1 MPADIKLINQRFE
14 SLKQERSSWEDL
26 WRDIRDYCLPDLG
39 CFSGEDATQG
49 SKRYRKILDAEAIDC
64 ADVLAAGLLGGV
76 SSPSRPWLR
85 LTTMDP
91 DLDKNPAVKEWMTK
105 VQDLLLLY
113 FSKAECYNALHQS
126 YLELPVFG
134 TACTIVKPHPEQL
147 ISLQNLTIGEYWLA
161 EDDYGKVDTM
171 YRRLSLTAKQ
181 MVQQW
186 GFEAVNNDVRQ
197 AFEKDPFTRFN
208 VIHAIEPRIERNP
221 DKRDNKN
228 MPWQSVYFQEGVQ
241 DKVLSESGF
250 RNFPALCPRWMTSG
264 GSVYG
269 RGPGAKALS
278 AQKSLQRLHLRLAE
292 LVDYGTRPPILY
304 PSTLKD
310 QLSQFKPGGRVAVNP
325 QEAPIIRSMWE
336 VRTDPQAMLA
346 LIQSTRQDI
355 QSIFFVNVFQMIAAT
370 ANQTDRTAT
379 EVQALEQEKVMMLGP
394 VLERLHT
401 ELLDPLVTN
410 AFGFM
415 VEYNMLP
422 EVPEEL
428 YGRELSIEYV
438 SVLAEAQKNASANG
452 IVRTAQQIGLLA
464 QINPQAVD
472 KLDVDATID
481 QLADMNGVPPSLI
494 VTGQK
499 VALIRQQRAEQ
510 QQAQMQAAQ
519 LQQAMTSLKD
529 LGQAADSQGLQEAF
543 SEEGAQ

>member
-147 ISLQNLTIGEYWLA
+147 ISLQNLTIGEYWLT

-355 QSIFFVNVFQMIAAT
+355 QRIFFVNVFQMIAAT

>member
-39 CFSGEDATQG
+39 CFSGEDATQD

-197 AFEKDPFTRFN
+197 AFEKDPFARFN

-355 QSIFFVNVFQMIAAT
+355 QRIFFVNVFQMIAAT

>member
-355 QSIFFVNVFQMIAAT
+355 QRIFFVNVFQMIAAT
-370 ANQTDRTAT
+370 ANKTDRTAT

>member
-91 DLDKNPAVKEWMTK
+91 DLDKNPVVKEWMTK

-197 AFEKDPFTRFN
+197 AFEKDPFARFN
-208 VIHAIEPRIERNP
+208 VIHAIEPRIERNL

-355 QSIFFVNVFQMIAAT
+355 QRIFFVNVFQMIAAT

>member
-91 DLDKNPAVKEWMTK
+91 DLDKNAAVKEWLNK

-186 GFEAVNNDVRQ
+186 GFEVVNNDVRQ
-197 AFEKDPFTRFN
+197 AFEKDPFARFN

-355 QSIFFVNVFQMIAAT
+355 QRIFFVNVFQMIAAT

>member
-49 SKRYRKILDAEAIDC
+49 SKRYRKILDAEAIGC

-91 DLDKNPAVKEWMTK
+91 DLDKNHVVKEWMTK

-197 AFEKDPFTRFN
+197 AFEKDPFARFN

-355 QSIFFVNVFQMIAAT
+355 QRIFFVNVFQMIAAT

>member
-39 CFSGEDATQG
+39 CFPGEDATQG

-134 TACTIVKPHPEQL
+134 TACTIVKPYPEQL

-355 QSIFFVNVFQMIAAT
+355 QRIFFVNVFQMIAAT

>member
-39 CFSGEDATQG
+39 CFPGEDATQG

-269 RGPGAKALS
+269 RGPSAKALS

-355 QSIFFVNVFQMIAAT
+355 QRIFFVNVFQMIAAT

>member
-147 ISLQNLTIGEYWLA
+147 LSLQNLTIGEYWLA

-355 QSIFFVNVFQMIAAT
+355 QRIFFVNVFQMIAAT

>member
-355 QSIFFVNVFQMIAAT
+355 QRIFFVNVFQMIAAT

-499 VALIRQQRAEQ
+499 VALIRRQRAEQ

>member
-49 SKRYRKILDAEAIDC
+49 SKRYRKILDAEAIGC

-91 DLDKNPAVKEWMTK
+91 DLDKNPVVKEWMTK

-197 AFEKDPFTRFN
+197 AFEKDPFARFN

-355 QSIFFVNVFQMIAAT
+355 QRIFFVNVFQMIAAT

-452 IVRTAQQIGLLA
+452 IVRTAQQIGLQA

-481 QLADMNGVPPSLI
+481 HLADMNGVPPSLI

>member
-49 SKRYRKILDAEAIDC
+49 SKRYRKILDAEAIGC

-91 DLDKNPAVKEWMTK
+91 DLDKNHVVKEWLNK

-197 AFEKDPFTRFN
+197 AFEKDPFARFN

-355 QSIFFVNVFQMIAAT
+355 QRIFFVNVFQMIAAT

-519 LQQAMTSLKD
+519 LQQAMASLKD

>member
-1 MPADIKLINQRFE
+1 M
-14 SLKQERSSWEDL
+14 
-26 WRDIRDYCLPDLG
+26 
-39 CFSGEDATQG
+39 
-49 SKRYRKILDAEAIDC
+49 
-64 ADVLAAGLLGGV
+64 
-76 SSPSRPWLR
+76 
-85 LTTMDP
+85 
-91 DLDKNPAVKEWMTK
+91 
-105 VQDLLLLY
+105 
-113 FSKAECYNALHQS
+113 
-126 YLELPVFG
+126 
-134 TACTIVKPHPEQL
+134 
-147 ISLQNLTIGEYWLA
+147 
-161 EDDYGKVDTM
+161 
-171 YRRLSLTAKQ
+171 
-181 MVQQW
+181 
-186 GFEAVNNDVRQ
+186 
-197 AFEKDPFTRFN
+197 
-208 VIHAIEPRIERNP
+208 
-221 DKRDNKN
+221 
-228 MPWQSVYFQEGVQ
+228 
-241 DKVLSESGF
+241 
-250 RNFPALCPRWMTSG
+250 
-264 GSVYG
+264 
-269 RGPGAKALS
+269 
-278 AQKSLQRLHLRLAE
+278 
-292 LVDYGTRPPILY
+292 
-304 PSTLKD
+304 
-310 QLSQFKPGGRVAVNP
+310 
-325 QEAPIIRSMWE
+325 
-336 VRTDPQAMLA
+336 RTDPQAMLA

-355 QSIFFVNVFQMIAAT
+355 QRIFFVNVFQMIAAT

>member
-91 DLDKNPAVKEWMTK
+91 DLDKNAAVKEWLNK

-355 QSIFFVNVFQMIAAT
+355 QRIFFVNVFQMIAAT

>member
-336 VRTDPQAMLA
+336 VRTDPQTMLA

-355 QSIFFVNVFQMIAAT
+355 QRIFFVNVFQMIAAT

>member
-49 SKRYRKILDAEAIDC
+49 SKRYRKILDAEAIGC

-91 DLDKNPAVKEWMTK
+91 DLDKNHVVKEWLNK

-197 AFEKDPFTRFN
+197 AFEKDPFARFN

-310 QLSQFKPGGRVAVNP
+310 QLSQFKPGGRVSVNP

-355 QSIFFVNVFQMIAAT
+355 QRIFFVNVFQMIAAT

>member
-49 SKRYRKILDAEAIDC
+49 SKRYRKILDAEAIGC

-91 DLDKNPAVKEWMTK
+91 DLDKNHAVKEWLNK

-147 ISLQNLTIGEYWLA
+147 ISLQNLTIGEYCLA

-197 AFEKDPFTRFN
+197 AFEKDPFARFN

-228 MPWQSVYFQEGVQ
+228 MPWQSVYFQEGAQ

-355 QSIFFVNVFQMIAAT
+355 QRIFFVNVFQMIAAT

>member
-91 DLDKNPAVKEWMTK
+91 DLDKNAAVKEWLNK

-250 RNFPALCPRWMTSG
+250 RNFPALCPRWMTFG

-355 QSIFFVNVFQMIAAT
+355 QRIFFVNVFQMIAAT

>member
-49 SKRYRKILDAEAIDC
+49 SKRYRKILDAEAIGC

-91 DLDKNPAVKEWMTK
+91 DLDKNHVVKEWLNK

-355 QSIFFVNVFQMIAAT
+355 QRIFFVNVFQMIAAT

-379 EVQALEQEKVMMLGP
+379 EVQALEQEKVIMLGP

-543 SEEGAQ
+543 SEEGVQ

>member
-39 CFSGEDATQG
+39 CFPGEDATQG

-250 RNFPALCPRWMTSG
+250 RNFPALCPRRMTSG

-355 QSIFFVNVFQMIAAT
+355 QRIFFVNVFQMIAAT

>member
-113 FSKAECYNALHQS
+113 FSKAECYYALHQS

-355 QSIFFVNVFQMIAAT
+355 QRIFFVNVFQMIAAT

>member
-49 SKRYRKILDAEAIDC
+49 SKRYRKILDAEAIGC

-355 QSIFFVNVFQMIAAT
+355 QRIFFVNVFQMIAAT

-464 QINPQAVD
+464 QINPQAVN

-481 QLADMNGVPPSLI
+481 HLADMNGVPPSLI

>member
-85 LTTMDP
+85 LTTMDS

-186 GFEAVNNDVRQ
+186 GFEVVNNDVRQ
-197 AFEKDPFTRFN
+197 AFEKDPFARFN

-310 QLSQFKPGGRVAVNP
+310 QLGQFKPGGRVAVNP

-355 QSIFFVNVFQMIAAT
+355 QRIFFVNVFQMIAAT

-428 YGRELSIEYV
+428 YGRELSIEYG

>member
-49 SKRYRKILDAEAIDC
+49 SKRYRKILDAEAIGC

-91 DLDKNPAVKEWMTK
+91 DLDKNHVVKEWLNK

-197 AFEKDPFTRFN
+197 AFEKDPFARFN

-355 QSIFFVNVFQMIAAT
+355 QRIFFVNVFQMIAAT

>member
-49 SKRYRKILDAEAIDC
+49 SKRYRKILDAEAIGC

-91 DLDKNPAVKEWMTK
+91 DLDKNPVVKEWMTK

-186 GFEAVNNDVRQ
+186 GFEAVNNVVRQ
-197 AFEKDPFTRFN
+197 AFEKDPFARFN

-355 QSIFFVNVFQMIAAT
+355 QRIFFVNVFQMIAAT

-481 QLADMNGVPPSLI
+481 HLADMNGVPPSLI

>member
-91 DLDKNPAVKEWMTK
+91 DLDKNPVVKEWMTK

-355 QSIFFVNVFQMIAAT
+355 QRIFFVNVFQMIAAT

>member
-355 QSIFFVNVFQMIAAT
+355 QRIFFVNVFQMIAAT

-481 QLADMNGVPPSLI
+481 QLANMNGVPPSLI

>member
-49 SKRYRKILDAEAIDC
+49 SKRYRKILDAEAIGC

-91 DLDKNPAVKEWMTK
+91 DLDKNPVVKEWMTK

-197 AFEKDPFTRFN
+197 AFEKDPFARFN

-355 QSIFFVNVFQMIAAT
+355 QRIFFVNVFQMIAAT

-481 QLADMNGVPPSLI
+481 HLADMNGVPPSLI

>member
-49 SKRYRKILDAEAIDC
+49 SKRYRKILDAEAIGC

-91 DLDKNPAVKEWMTK
+91 DLDKNHAVKDWLNK

-186 GFEAVNNDVRQ
+186 GFEAVNNEVRQ
-197 AFEKDPFTRFN
+197 AFEKDPFARFN

-228 MPWQSVYFQEGVQ
+228 MPWQSVYFQEGAQ

-355 QSIFFVNVFQMIAAT
+355 QRIFFVNVFQMIAAT

>member
-49 SKRYRKILDAEAIDC
+49 SKRYRKILDAEAIGC

-91 DLDKNPAVKEWMTK
+91 DLDKNHVVKEWLNK

-197 AFEKDPFTRFN
+197 AFEKDPFARFN

-228 MPWQSVYFQEGVQ
+228 MPWQSVYFQEGAQ

-355 QSIFFVNVFQMIAAT
+355 QRIFFVNVFQMIAAT

-464 QINPQAVD
+464 QINPRAVD

>member
-91 DLDKNPAVKEWMTK
+91 DLDKNPAVKEWMKK

-355 QSIFFVNVFQMIAAT
+355 QRIFFVNVFQMIAAT

-415 VEYNMLP
+415 VEYSMLP

>member
-91 DLDKNPAVKEWMTK
+91 DLDKNPVVKEWMTK

-197 AFEKDPFTRFN
+197 AFEKDPFARFN

-355 QSIFFVNVFQMIAAT
+355 QRIFFVNVFQMIAAT

>member
-91 DLDKNPAVKEWMTK
+91 DLDKNPSVKEWMTK

-161 EDDYGKVDTM
+161 EDDFGKVDTM

-197 AFEKDPFTRFN
+197 AFEKDPFARFN

-355 QSIFFVNVFQMIAAT
+355 QRIFFVNVFQMIAAT

-494 VTGQK
+494 VTGQR

>member
-355 QSIFFVNVFQMIAAT
+355 QRIFFVNVFQMIAAT

>member
-39 CFSGEDATQG
+39 CFSSEDATQG
-49 SKRYRKILDAEAIDC
+49 SKRYRKILDAEAIGC

-355 QSIFFVNVFQMIAAT
+355 QRIFFVNVFQMIAAT

>member
-39 CFSGEDATQG
+39 CFPGEDATQG

-355 QSIFFVNVFQMIAAT
+355 QRIFFVNVFQMIAAT

-529 LGQAADSQGLQEAF
+529 LGQAADYQGLQEAF

>member
-39 CFSGEDATQG
+39 CFSGEDTTQG

-91 DLDKNPAVKEWMTK
+91 DLDKNHVVKEWLNK

-197 AFEKDPFTRFN
+197 AFEKDPFARFN

-355 QSIFFVNVFQMIAAT
+355 QRIFFVNVFQMIAAT

-494 VTGQK
+494 VTGKK

>member
-49 SKRYRKILDAEAIDC
+49 SKRYRKILDAEAIGC

-91 DLDKNPAVKEWMTK
+91 DLDKNPVVKEWMTK

-197 AFEKDPFTRFN
+197 AFEKDPFARFN

-355 QSIFFVNVFQMIAAT
+355 QCIFFVNVFQMIAAT

-481 QLADMNGVPPSLI
+481 HLADMNGVPPSLI

>member
-49 SKRYRKILDAEAIDC
+49 SKRYRKILDAEAIGC

-355 QSIFFVNVFQMIAAT
+355 QRIFFVNVFQMIAAT